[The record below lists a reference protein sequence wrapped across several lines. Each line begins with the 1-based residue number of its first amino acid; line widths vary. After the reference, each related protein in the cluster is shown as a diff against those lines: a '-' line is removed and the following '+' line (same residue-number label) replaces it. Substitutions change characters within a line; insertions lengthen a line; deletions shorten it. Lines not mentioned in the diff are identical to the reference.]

1 MDVITV
7 NSDAD
12 AVSLIVEQNQIIPES
27 GSFTYTPGTVLT
39 STLWNQSGAV
49 YIQIDGKQTR
59 IGGSYNAFSPY
70 VSSSSNTR
78 SVTGCS
84 NTADSQI
91 LYYWL
96 ERGYDLDLSVTT
108 SDYFISASNENTYYV
123 SDSPKLGEGAM
134 SEINELLDGK
144 DMDNADFIAALNYFC
159 AVKNHSTFGSSTST
173 SWWRGSYTNGR
184 NSAAYVAAGF
194 DSYFFVSASSNN
206 ATSKIFFDSTG
217 LTDVGFS
224 IVRENLDYGEV
235 IRVGIPG
242 HAIYLDGYRLNET
255 SGEYEYHLNYGWGV
269 NTSSTK
275 WYTVS
280 QLEELSLTYVTVDIS
295 PDIYVN
301 VTNDRSDYYGGSFL
315 RGLERINHIQNEKST
330 TFTFDKAVAGK
341 TITQSAA
348 AALTSKVDVDFLN
361 FNVDMI
367 FSSSSGFTS
376 DDAMSFEMADGSI
389 IVNNS
394 GQTVTAIHERGTE
407 KLSLELSGS
416 WIYAGYTGSSAEAI
430 IAALEND
437 EAYYSTKLDTALLAG
452 ATGYAIMSGSAADT
466 VTLTASSAIFGKVA
480 LGDGANVITIESGSL
495 LCGGIE
501 GSAGTVTVN
510 MELDT
515 ADNGALIV
523 SAGKELEDALYS
535 LCGGT
540 FNVTLGS
547 GATASKYILYTGVDA
562 ETAKKF
568 TIKLTAG
575 SMKYTLTSKN
585 NKAGDFTLVYD
596 GANII
601 LENAAPPAPAQN
613 VQVFSGGVM
622 TSAAAAMTG
631 VELTQN
637 GNDSMTVLSGGIA
650 NKTVVNS
657 SAYIHISSG
666 GIANSTTVNF
676 MGNAHVSYGG
686 IANDNTIAG
695 VMYVFSG
702 AVAGNNTVDTLGT
715 LYLSGTA
722 SNTTVNSLGNVY
734 VYSGGIAD
742 GVNVKN
748 GSLTVSS
755 GGTATNVAWTPCE
768 GTIFSA
774 YGATVTYASNYL
786 GVYYGSG
793 NKLISSAMTMSGV
806 SLDSSESG
814 SGIMYV
820 MNGGVV
826 NSTTVNSTG
835 AMFVNSSG
843 TAVNTVVKSAGSMYI
858 AEGGIH
864 SGTLTIE
871 DTGVVEV
878 ADGGTIDFTVA
889 GRSGSDDYLVSNLAL
904 ISGTPAFSITVSG
917 DQAEGTYKLAKGAA
931 EFTGTLTIKDS
942 SGGAFGTVTVNGDDF
957 ESKGV
962 IYSVDLNDG
971 NLTLTVSNAD
981 KPLPEGKVQIFSSG
995 TLVKNG
1001 DSFAGETL
1009 GAGGN
1014 NSMFISAGGSAEATT
1029 VRDGGVMHVLSGG
1042 IHRGSL
1048 QLDGGSVN
1056 VTSGGIIDFTVSGM
1070 KSTDDYLI
1078 TDLSL
1083 ITGAPSFTITVADEQ
1098 AFGTYKLA
1106 QGADNFTGTISVG
1119 NGSVDYGEVTV
1130 NGSELILDGV
1140 GYTLKL
1146 QDGDLTFTLR
1156 NAAPLPTG
1164 KVQIYSKGIIAK
1176 QGDSFTG
1183 EVIKGGKNT
1192 SMVIL
1197 AGGVAGKTNVSSG
1210 GTVFVSSAGLAASTI
1225 VNSEGYLYVYA
1236 GGVANDTKVNN
1247 YGELRIS
1254 SGGVAAGTVVSRGW
1268 VFNDGGAVFNTEVR
1282 SDGTLRVDKGGVA
1295 SNTVVSSGGFFEVF
1309 RGYALATVVNGEM
1322 YLAGKDTGAVQ
1333 NTVASGGYLEVRNS
1347 GLAVDNNI
1355 LAGGSMNILSG
1366 GSAAFTSVGSGGK
1379 VSLDRDAEHYGT
1391 MYIGEGAVVSAFAGS
1406 VIDFTVAGRD
1416 AAESYIINDLSL
1428 VKGAPEYTVTVTA
1441 NQANGVYKLAG
1452 NADGFNGTAAI
1463 GIVFEFGTLELGKSV
1478 NYRGVSYTLD
1488 MQNKDLVLEIE
1499 GDFLEIGGDLDGNCL
1514 ADVILVHTK
1523 QGYSGAWL
1531 STGGEDIIK
1540 WGNLSN
1546 VGEGVELLGTGNVS
1560 AGSDAGQDI
1569 FLENGSTIGAWI
1581 VENGKVATYK
1591 ELYTLKS
1598 GMSVIGLGDFDG
1610 DGVTDYL
1617 LASEKRDYGYV
1628 SGADNSWN
1636 YIKSLGKEWSIVAI
1650 GDLNG
1655 DRMDDI
1661 VVRHDD
1667 GYTGTYLAQE
1677 NGKVKWAS
1685 LDNLSDDMTIVG
1697 TGDFNGDGVEDI
1709 LLQKEDGWIGAWL
1722 VEDGRVDSFMGIGK
1736 NKNTIEQ
1743 IADFNGDGIDDLR
1756 IRTEKGDIGVL
1767 YVNGEDDTTWQ
1778 YFQSVGKEWDTSFAL
1793 IS

>member
-1 MDVITV
+1 MEVITAI
-7 NSDAD
+7 NDID
-12 AVSLIVEQNQIIPES
+12 AVSLIIEQNQIIPES

-70 VSSSSNTR
+70 VSSSSTTR

-173 SWWRGSYTNGR
+173 SWWSGSYTNGR

-194 DSYFFVSASSNN
+194 DSYFFVSASSSN

-242 HAIYLDGYRLNET
+242 HAIYLDGYRFNET
-255 SGEYEYHLNYGWGV
+255 TGEYEYHLNYGWGT

-275 WYTVS
+275 WYTVA
-280 QLEELSLTYVTVDIS
+280 QLEDEDLTYVNLDLS

-301 VTNDRSDYYGGSFL
+301 VTSDRSDYYGGSFL

-330 TFTFDKAVAGK
+330 TFTFDEAVAGK

-394 GQTVTAIHERGTE
+394 GQTVIAIHESGTE

-501 GSAGTVTVN
+501 GSAETVTVN

-515 ADNGALIV
+515 ADTGALIV
-523 SAGKELEDALYS
+523 TAGKELEDALYS

-568 TIKLTAG
+568 TINLTAG

-768 GTIFSA
+768 GTVLSA
-774 YGATVTYASNYL
+774 SGATVTYASNYF

-871 DTGVVEV
+871 DAGVVEV

-942 SGGAFGTVTVNGDDF
+942 SSAFGTVTVNGEDF

-981 KPLPEGKVQIFSSG
+981 EPLPEGKVQIFSSG

-1001 DSFAGETL
+1001 DSFAGEDL

-1106 QGADNFTGTISVG
+1106 QGADNFTETISVG
-1119 NGSVDYGEVTV
+1119 NGSVNYGEVTV

-1164 KVQIYSKGIIAK
+1164 KVQIYSKGIITK
-1176 QGDSFTG
+1176 QGDSFAG
-1183 EVIKGGKNT
+1183 EIIKGGKNN
-1192 SMVIL
+1192 SMKIL
-1197 AGGVAGKTNVSSG
+1197 SGGVASRTVVSSG
-1210 GTVFVSSAGLAASTI
+1210 GSVAVSCAGLAASTS

-1236 GGVANDTKVNN
+1236 GGVVHDTKVNY

-1254 SGGVAAGTVVSRGW
+1254 SGGIASGTLITNGW
-1268 VFNDGGAVFNTEVR
+1268 GFNDGGMICDTKVN
-1282 SDGTLRVDKGGVA
+1282 SNGTLRIDKDGVA

-1309 RGYALATVVNGEM
+1309 RGYAFATVVNGEM
-1322 YLAGKDTGAVQ
+1322 YLAGKDTEAAQ

-1379 VSLDRDAEHYGT
+1379 LTLEGGSEHTGTLSLVN
-1391 MYIGEGAVVSAFAGS
+1391 GAVVSAYSGS
-1406 VIDFTVAGRD
+1406 LIDFTI
-1416 AAESYIINDLSL
+1416 AERTVSDGYIINNLSL
-1428 VKGAPEYTVTVTA
+1428 VKGAPDYSITVSA
-1441 NQANGVYKLAG
+1441 NQGNGVYKLAG
-1452 NADGFNGTAAI
+1452 GADKFNSTVSI
-1463 GIVFEFGTLELGKSV
+1463 GIVFDFGTFSVGDTV

-1488 MQNKDLVLEIE
+1488 KHNKELVLEIK
-1499 GDFLEIGGDLDGNCL
+1499 GNFLEVDGDLNGDCL

-1531 STGGEDIIK
+1531 TTGGEDIIK
-1540 WGNLSN
+1540 WDNLSN
-1546 VGEGVELLGTGNVS
+1546 LGKDVELIGTGNVFNS
-1560 AGSDAGQDI
+1560 SETGSDI
-1569 FLENGSTIGAWI
+1569 FLKNGSKIGAWI
-1581 VENGKVATYK
+1581 VEDGNVESYK
-1591 ELYTLKS
+1591 ELYSLKS

-1617 LASEKRDYGYV
+1617 LASEKRDYGYI

-1636 YIKSLGKEWSIVAI
+1636 YIRSLGKEWEISAV
-1650 GDLNG
+1650 GDLDGNG
-1655 DRMDDI
+1655 CDDV
-1661 VVRHDD
+1661 VVRHEA
-1667 GYTGTYLAQE
+1667 GFSGTYLIQTD
-1677 NGKVKWAS
+1677 GKIKWAN
-1685 LDNLSDDMTIVG
+1685 LDNLNKDMTIVG

-1709 LLQKEDGWIGAWL
+1709 LLQKDNGWLGAWL
-1722 VEDGRVDSFMGIGK
+1722 IEDGSVAGFMGIAN

-1743 IADFNGDGIDDLR
+1743 ISDFDGDGIDDIR
-1756 IRTEKGDIGVL
+1756 IRTDKGDIGVL
-1767 YVNGEDDTTWQ
+1767 YVKGADDTQWQ
-1778 YFQSVGKEWDTSFAL
+1778 YFKSVGKEWDTSFSVLA
-1793 IS
+1793 